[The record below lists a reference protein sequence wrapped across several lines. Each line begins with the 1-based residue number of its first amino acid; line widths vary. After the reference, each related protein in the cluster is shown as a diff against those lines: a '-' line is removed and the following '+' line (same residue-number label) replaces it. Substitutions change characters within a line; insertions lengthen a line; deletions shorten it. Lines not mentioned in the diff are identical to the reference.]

1 MSNFLKNNWW
11 KFLVGI
17 IFTWFCYSCVVSLTM
32 PDKDRFIVLDKIEQM
47 ATKST
52 GKYSSELVL
61 RTFVKVQYENGDV
74 ETLNIDDPFVSRNYV
89 VNEKYVVTKNH
100 LSLYDYNIY
109 AFYGRLI
116 GLMTF
121 GVCIFALW
129 IYMLERDFQ
138 KFSEQLKNGNY

>member
-1 MSNFLKNNWW
+1 MNFLKNNWW
-11 KFLVGI
+11 KFLLGI
-17 IFTWFCYSCVVSLTM
+17 IFIYFCYSLIVIFTM
-32 PDKDRFIVLDKIEQM
+32 PDKDSFIVLDKIEQM

-74 ETLNIDDPFVSRNYV
+74 QTLKVDDPFIARSYV
-89 VNEKYVVTKNH
+89 VNQKYIVDENH
-100 LSLYDYNIY
+100 MSLYDYNKY

-121 GVCIFALW
+121 CVCSLVLL
-129 IYMLERDFQ
+129 IYLFEYDLQQFR
-138 KFSEQLKNGNY
+138 KGNY